1 MDKEKTKG
9 RIKFWIAISILA
21 IIILLVATIMIRY
34 QVEGDQNM
42 PFNLSKIIVVS
53 TAEGQE
59 TEGERKWNFNI
70 HQNNDVYIYFDKNEN
85 YWGQEKKIES
95 VRIENINITKA
106 PTKGE
111 IKAYMPNSLEGRL
124 YNYSDEYIVNGA
136 LEYKGADESNPQ
148 TLEIGENGGRALISF
163 SNVGLEQYSSDED
176 EEIIHDGTLLK
187 RIDITNEDILFDVSF
202 DLVITV
208 QNASYRGNVSLQL
221 PCGNILEEGTSSLEK
236 NDFSDV
242 IFKRD

>member
-1 MDKEKTKG
+1 MDKEKTKR

-42 PFNLSKIIVVS
+42 PFNISKIIVVS

-136 LEYKGADESNPQ
+136 LEYKGADESSPQ

>member
-1 MDKEKTKG
+1 MDKEKTKR

-163 SNVGLEQYSSDED
+163 SNVGLEQYSLDED

-187 RIDITNEDILFDVSF
+187 RINLTNEDILFDVSF

>member
-1 MDKEKTKG
+1 MDKEKTKR

-221 PCGNILEEGTSSLEK
+221 PCGNILEEGTSSMEK
-236 NDFSDV
+236 NDFNDV

>member
-1 MDKEKTKG
+1 MDKEKTKR

-187 RIDITNEDILFDVSF
+187 RINLTNEDILFDVSF

>member
-1 MDKEKTKG
+1 MDKEKTKR

-53 TAEGQE
+53 TSEGQE

-187 RIDITNEDILFDVSF
+187 RINLTNEDILFDVSF

>member
-1 MDKEKTKG
+1 MDKEKTKR

>member
-1 MDKEKTKG
+1 MDKEKTKR

-59 TEGERKWNFNI
+59 TEGERKWNFSI

>member
-1 MDKEKTKG
+1 MDKEKTKR

-42 PFNLSKIIVVS
+42 PFNISKIIVVS

>member
-1 MDKEKTKG
+1 MDKEKTKR

-136 LEYKGADESNPQ
+136 LEYKGADESSPQ

-221 PCGNILEEGTSSLEK
+221 PCGNILEEGTSSMEK
-236 NDFSDV
+236 NDFNDV